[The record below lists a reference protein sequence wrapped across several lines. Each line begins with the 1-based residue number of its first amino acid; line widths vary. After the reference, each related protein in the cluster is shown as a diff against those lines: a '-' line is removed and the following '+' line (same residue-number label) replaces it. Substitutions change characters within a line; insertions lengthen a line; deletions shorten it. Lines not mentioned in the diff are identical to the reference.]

1 MIQSGMYAPVL
12 NKIMHYL
19 PQNKTVVD
27 VGCGEGVFL
36 LS

>member
-12 NKIMHYL
+12 NKIMYYL

-27 VGCGEGVFL
+27 VGCGEGVF
-36 LS
+36 